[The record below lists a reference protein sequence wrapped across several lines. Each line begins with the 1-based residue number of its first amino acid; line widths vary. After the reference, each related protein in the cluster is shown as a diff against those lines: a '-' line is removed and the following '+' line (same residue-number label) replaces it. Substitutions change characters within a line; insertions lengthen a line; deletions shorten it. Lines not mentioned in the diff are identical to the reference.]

1 MRIKEGDTANQLM
14 KAIATAVSNL
24 AQWLTL
30 HLSRSLMSTVIP
42 ADAEAAAK
50 VSVDVTCNNV
60 EMTKIGQSLC
70 YCLVVAAMVWYF
82 GGGGVVLTPSP
93 TVKH

>member
-82 GGGGVVLTPSP
+82 GGGGG
-93 TVKH
+93 